1 MAREKADFRANV
13 VRIEEMFPG
22 EGMLTVSQAAKWLK
36 VDRHKVAA
44 LIERGRIEAVN
55 VSIGKQR
62 AAWRVSVEALARF
75 SS

>member
-1 MAREKADFRANV
+1 MARERCDFRANI

-36 VDRHKVAA
+36 VDRHKVAS
-44 LIERGRIEAVN
+44 LIERGKIAAVN
-55 VSIGKQR
+55 VGTGKQK
-62 AAWRVSVEALARF
+62 ASWRVSVEALARF